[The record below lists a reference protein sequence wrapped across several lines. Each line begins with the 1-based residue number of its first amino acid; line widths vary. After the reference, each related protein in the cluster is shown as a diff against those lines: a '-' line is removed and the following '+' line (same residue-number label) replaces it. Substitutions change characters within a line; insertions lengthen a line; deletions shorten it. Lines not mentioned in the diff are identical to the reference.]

1 MRIRTIIAATAAPLA
16 LAGIALSATAASAST
31 TVPTAIQLNAAHV
44 WTAKTQLISRPD
56 SGGAGNTWANDTM
69 TRTLTIRLN
78 GSTGSG
84 TSTVYY
90 YSANVKDAGKFRTVN
105 GALTPN
111 QSGPYVNETENGSVS
126 GTISGSGSFS
136 FTATSLPNMSLVPK
150 TVTGSADSTGTW
162 YELAFPATGVTFG
175 GAGLGNWG
183 WHYNGP
189 VVVTLDPSGKHVI
202 AVVHERW
209 ADTAS
214 NNGGQ
219 LVQAGNID
227 GIGR

>member
-1 MRIRTIIAATAAPLA
+1 MRIRTILAAAAVPAA
-16 LAGIALSATAASAST
+16 LTGIALSATAASAST
-31 TVPTAIQLNAAHV
+31 TPTAIQLSAAHV

-69 TRTLTIRLN
+69 TRTLTIRLL

-84 TSTVYY
+84 ASTVYY
-90 YSANVKDAGKFRTVN
+90 YSANVKDAGTFQTVN

-111 QSGPYVNETENGSVS
+111 QSGPYASETENGSVP
-126 GTISGSGSFS
+126 GTISGSASFS
-136 FTATSLPNMSLVPK
+136 FTATSLPNTSLVPK

-175 GAGLGNWG
+175 GAGLGSWG

-189 VVVTLDPSGKHVI
+189 EVVTFDSSGKHVI

-219 LVQAGNID
+219 VQQAGNIN
-227 GIGR
+227 GLGN

>member
-1 MRIRTIIAATAAPLA
+1 MRVRTIIAAAAAPLA
-16 LAGIALSATAASAST
+16 LTGIALSATAASAST
-31 TVPTAIQLNAAHV
+31 TPTAIQLSAAHV
-44 WTAKTQLISRPD
+44 WTAKTHLISRPD

-69 TRTLTIRLN
+69 TRTLTIRLL

-84 TSTVYY
+84 ASTVYY
-90 YSANVKDAGKFRTVN
+90 YSANVKDAGKFQTVN

-111 QSGPYVNETENGSVS
+111 QSGPYANETENGSVP
-126 GTISGSGSFS
+126 GTISGSASFS

-162 YELAFPATGVTFG
+162 YELAFPASEVTFG

-189 VVVTLDPSGKHVI
+189 EVVTFDSSGKHVI

-219 LVQAGNID
+219 LQQDGNIN
-227 GIGR
+227 GLGN